1 MSKKFEPKIVA
12 ILCRWCASAGADL
25 AGVSRMKYPANIRP
39 IRVTCS
45 GRVDPL
51 FILRALEAGADGVF
65 IGGCHPGDCHY
76 VDGNIKAK
84 VRIDF
89 FLKILGEMGLSNR
102 VVFEY
107 VSASEGHKFKEVT
120 TEFTKKIKRLGP
132 SPVGRSRDLTILE
145 ITEDRRKKQI
155 IHEIL
160 TSLADAVGYK
170 ADQPFELL
178 EDDVM
183 EGWGFPKR
191 DPEKCI
197 GCYSCYNICPENVI
211 TIEDVNDKR
220 TYGSLSFNCMH
231 CKKCEEACPTE
242 ALEVVGGFELVSFL
256 KGTSK
261 EDIVQELLSCSDCGK
276 YFASVKQVDYV
287 EQKVD
292 DSPVK
297 RSLNIPEGHLH
308 LCPECKRKQVASNLQ
323 QMTLK
328 QAALFTS
335 RRS

>member
-1 MSKKFEPKIVA
+1 MSSKFEPKIVA

-25 AGVSRMKYPANIRP
+25 AGVSRMKYPTNIRP

-84 VRIDF
+84 KRIDF
-89 FLKILGEMGLSNR
+89 FMKILGEMGLSNR
-102 VVFEY
+102 VVFDY

-120 TEFTKKIKRLGP
+120 TAFTKKIRRLGP
-132 SPVGRSRDLTILE
+132 SPIGKNRELTEIE
-145 ITEDRRKKQI
+145 ITEERRKKNV
-155 IHEIL
+155 IHDIL
-160 TSLADAVGYK
+160 TSLADAIGYK
-170 ADQPFELL
+170 ADKPFEIF

-197 GCYSCYNICPENVI
+197 GCYTCYNTCPEDVI
-211 TIEDVNDKR
+211 TLEDIEGKR
-220 TYGSLSFNCMH
+220 VFGSLSFNCIH
-231 CKKCEEACPTE
+231 CRKCEEACPND

-256 KGTSK
+256 NGTSR
-261 EDIVQELLSCSDCGK
+261 EDIAQELLSCSECGK
-276 YFASVKQVDYV
+276 FFAPVKQISHV
-287 EQKVD
+287 EKKVD
-292 DSPVK
+292 DSGVK
-297 RSLNIPEGHLH
+297 RAVDIPDGHLH
-308 LCPECKRKQVASNLQ
+308 ICPDCKRKKLASNLQ